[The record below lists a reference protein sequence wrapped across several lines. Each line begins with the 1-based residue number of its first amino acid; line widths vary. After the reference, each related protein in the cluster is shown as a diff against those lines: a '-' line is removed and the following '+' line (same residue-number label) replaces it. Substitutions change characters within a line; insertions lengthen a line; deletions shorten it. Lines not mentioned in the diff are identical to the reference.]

1 MGGAYW
7 ILWCWNLEAGS
18 KSLEENRKGLW
29 CNVGAHSCGHHN
41 QGTISWRRQ
50 TVQPGVVWQQC
61 CGRHLEMQIHPQT
74 DGKHGKNWAGHINYS
89 FHPLDRTRNLGYGG
103 GWARKTTHKSYHLRN
118 SECFWEKQ
126 HPPPIS
132 YDTSNRVLSTYFL
145 FLKKIFGMKASH
157 KRGMDAVR
165 VGLLNMSEQE

>member
-1 MGGAYW
+1 MSSADW

-41 QGTISWRRQ
+41 QGTISWRWQ

-103 GWARKTTHKSYHLRN
+103 GWARKTTHQSYHPRN
-118 SECFWEKQ
+118 SEKVSEITT
-126 HPPPIS
+126 P
-132 YDTSNRVLSTYFL
+132 TSNFIRHSKLSAVDL
-145 FLKKIFGMKASH
+145 FLVPEDI
-157 KRGMDAVR
+157 V
-165 VGLLNMSEQE
+165 